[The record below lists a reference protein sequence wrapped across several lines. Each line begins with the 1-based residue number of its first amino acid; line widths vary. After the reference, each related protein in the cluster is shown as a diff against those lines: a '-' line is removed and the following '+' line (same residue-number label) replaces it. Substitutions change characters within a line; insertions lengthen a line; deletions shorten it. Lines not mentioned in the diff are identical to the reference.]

1 VGKIREGLT
10 MKQWSE
16 LKDYVVK
23 QMIVR
28 PNKETEAYK
37 IIIKQ
42 MEELE
47 KKYKKLQNPYID
59 YEV

>member
-1 VGKIREGLT
+1 
-10 MKQWSE
+10 MKQWNE

-23 QMIVR
+23 QLINR

-37 IIIKQ
+37 IILKQ

-47 KKYKKLQNPYID
+47 HKYKKLHNPYID
-59 YEV
+59 YEG